1 MNVSETIDD
10 IRRRMQALGLNMK
23 RLSLDSGNGETYI
36 RDLLSGRSKNP
47 KTAELQ
53 NVLDALDKAE
63 AGRHRPQKG
72 ARVRPKNSK
81 PPRY

>member
-1 MNVSETIDD
+1 
-10 IRRRMQALGLNMK
+10 
-23 RLSLDSGNGETYI
+23 
-36 RDLLSGRSKNP
+36 LSGRSKNP

-72 ARVRPKNSK
+72 ARVIQFRPKNSK